1 MAVLKLVL
9 HLEFPVH
16 LKLLRFNMWMFGWEV
31 LEVCNDWRV
40 NASCVPVPSHLLV
53 S

>member
-1 MAVLKLVL
+1 
-9 HLEFPVH
+9 
-16 LKLLRFNMWMFGWEV
+16 MWMFGWEV

-53 S
+53 SWLNCSHTNDFMAIFN